1 MKTTAFFVFLCLII
15 SLSYGQVLSAD
26 NLLSLARVPVS
37 KMKGHLSK
45 KGFVFT
51 SRQQLEDTVLS
62 NYCYRKTMDKEAD
75 KSDTAVRYIY
85 RADLKESFTI
95 TYETSSLQEYLLIME
110 QFRKTGFVCKET
122 ADSFLT
128 KPLLFQYH
136 NNSIRTCNTIKEGVQ
151 KYALQVQTKLFPNP
165 KDIYYADDL
174 LAFSSHEYLEYYF
187 GKNNVKSDLYYFSS
201 NEIAR
206 CSVLFLNT
214 RRQVVFIWRDE
225 GNRCTID
232 RLIFG
237 GQQKLESSLNSN
249 RFIAENSWVF
259 KSGIRPGMS
268 LLELRRLH
276 GKDFNFY
283 GSNSINAGT
292 IMADSAGKLDFNK
305 EGIILSCMNCSNSHF
320 SASALLSA
328 DEAIADERI
337 LFVLSI
343 SLNAN

>member
-1 MKTTAFFVFLCLII
+1 MKTIAFFAFFCEIL

-26 NLLSLARVPVS
+26 ELISLARIPAS
-37 KMKGHLSK
+37 KMKGYLTK
-45 KGFVFT
+45 KGFVLN
-51 SRQQLEDTVLS
+51 SRQQMEDTLWS
-62 NYCYRKTMDKEAD
+62 NYYYRKAMDNEAD
-75 KSDTAVRYIY
+75 KSDTAVRAIY
-85 RADLKESFTI
+85 RAELKESFTI
-95 TYETSSLQEYLLIME
+95 TYETTSLQEYRLIID
-110 QFRKTGFVCKET
+110 QFRKAGFVCKET
-122 ADSFLT
+122 MDSLLT
-128 KPLLFQYH
+128 KPLLFQYL
-136 NNSIRTCNTIKEGVQ
+136 NNSMRTGNTITAGVQ

-174 LAFSSHEYLEYYF
+174 LAFSSHEYLEFYF
-187 GKNNVKSDLYYFSS
+187 GKSNVKNDLYYFSS

-225 GNRCTID
+225 LNRCTID

-268 LLELRRLH
+268 LLELRRIH

-283 GSNSINAGT
+283 GGNSINPGS
-292 IMADSAGKLDFNK
+292 IIADSTGKLDFNK
-305 EGIILSCMNCSNSHF
+305 ESIILSCMNCSDNHF

-328 DEAIADERI
+328 DEALADERI

-343 SLNAN
+343 SLNAL